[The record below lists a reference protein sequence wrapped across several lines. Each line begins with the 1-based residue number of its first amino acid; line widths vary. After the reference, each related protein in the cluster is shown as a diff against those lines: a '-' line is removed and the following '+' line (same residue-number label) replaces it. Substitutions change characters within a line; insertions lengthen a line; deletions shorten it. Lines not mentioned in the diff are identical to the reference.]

1 MAEAVNLKVEMLEFF
16 CKGIVGKQ
24 SVAIGGY
31 PDDASGIVYYV
42 IAALPPTS
50 GVYPVLRL
58 HVLGFCTLP

>member
-31 PDDASGIVYYV
+31 SDDASGIVYYV
-42 IAALPPTS
+42 IAFHI
-50 GVYPVLRL
+50 
-58 HVLGFCTLP
+58 HVV

>member
-31 PDDASGIVYYV
+31 PDDASNR
-42 IAALPPTS
+42 
-50 GVYPVLRL
+50 VLRDSVPYPRSL
-58 HVLGFCTLP
+58 ICREWRVEES

>member
-31 PDDASGIVYYV
+31 PDDTSGIVYYMISV
-42 IAALPPTS
+42 P
-50 GVYPVLRL
+50 YPRSLICREWRVEES
-58 HVLGFCTLP
+58 